1 MSVQDFAQD
10 TSSTAGK
17 LVDTVTQP
25 KYLGVLGVATAGVTY
40 VAAKKVGI
48 KSLSDVK
55 LTTEQAVSSFSLLA
69 GIGGAAAQIIA
80 GQRLS
85 KLDAEQLPV
94 TKMAMP
100 LAISIGAS
108 AGSAFLLPSDL

>member
-1 MSVQDFAQD
+1 MSVQDIAED
-10 TSSTAGK
+10 TGSTAEK
-17 LVDTVTQP
+17 LVNTITQP
-25 KYLGVLGVATAGVTY
+25 RYLGVLGVATAGVTY
-40 VAAKKVGI
+40 VAAKKAGI
-48 KSLSDVK
+48 SNVSDIE

-69 GIGGAAAQIIA
+69 GIGGAAAQLIA

-85 KLDAEQLPV
+85 KLSQERIPV

-108 AGSAFLLPSDL
+108 AGSAFLLPSEM